1 MNEALLSEV
10 GTIVSPLRRVDSS
23 MKHVLAID
31 QGTTGTT
38 ALIIAAD
45 GRIAGRG
52 YQEITQHYPQPGWV
66 EHDAEEILERTLL
79 AARDAIAMSGVRPD
93 VIGITNQRETVVVW
107 HRDTGKPL
115 ARAIV
120 WQDRR
125 TTERCAE
132 LRNKTTFIAERTGL
146 RPDPYFSATKIEW
159 LLKKPE
165 IAFVARNGRL
175 LAGTIDTWLIWKLT
189 GGRVHATD
197 PTNASRTL
205 LFDINRLKWSRELC
219 DIFNIPMEILPE
231 VRPSAGDF
239 GKTVTSFFGKSLP
252 ITGVAGDQQAA
263 LFGQGCCVAGQAKN
277 TYGTGAFLLLNTG
290 DKVPSAGEGL
300 LATVACDERGG
311 AAYALEASIFVAGA
325 AIQWLRDGLGIL
337 YNAAESERLAR
348 SLDSNDGVYF
358 VPALVGLGAPNW
370 EPKARGTLVG
380 LTRGTTRA
388 HLARAALE
396 AMAYG
401 SAEMLAV
408 MAKRGRVKFESLRVD
423 GGASANNWLLQ
434 FQSDILG
441 IPVER
446 PDMIETTALGAAGLA
461 GIAGGVWSDAAE
473 FIGTRQFTRFTPV
486 MPRESAGGLMAGWQR
501 AMRATLVW
509 ARDNVDADAAKKKK
523 TRRGSAAKKRVS
535 LKVKSSAKGKSSG
548 GTGGKSGGAGAK
560 PARGRSK

>member
-1 MNEALLSEV
+1 MNDALLSE
-10 GTIVSPLRRVDSS
+10 DSS
-23 MKHVLAID
+23 VFYPARQIDTVMKHVLAID
-31 QGTTGTT
+31 QGTSGTT
-38 ALIIAAD
+38 ALVIAAD
-45 GRIAGRG
+45 GRVAGRG
-52 YQEITQHYPQPGWV
+52 YREITQHYPEPGWV

-79 AARDAIAMSGVRPD
+79 AARDAIAMSGVKPD
-93 VIGITNQRETVVVW
+93 VVGITNQRETIVVW

-125 TTERCAE
+125 TTERCAQ
-132 LRNKTTFIAERTGL
+132 LKNKTTFIAERTGL

-175 LAGTIDTWLIWKLT
+175 LAGTIDSWLIWKLT

-205 LFDINRLKWSRELC
+205 LFDINRMRWSRELC
-219 DIFNIPMEILPE
+219 DIFKIPMEILPE

-263 LFGQGCCVAGQAKN
+263 LFGQGCFAEGQAKN

-290 DKVPSAGEGL
+290 KKIPRAGEGL
-300 LATVACDERGG
+300 LATVACDETGG

-325 AIQWLRDGLGIL
+325 AVQWLRDGLGIL
-337 YNAAESERLAR
+337 FNAAESESLAR

-370 EPKARGTLVG
+370 EPLARGTILG
-380 LTRGTTRA
+380 LTRGSTRA

-401 SAEMLAV
+401 SAEMLSV
-408 MAKRGRVKFESLRVD
+408 MARRSKVKFASLRVD

-434 FQSDILG
+434 FQADVLG

-461 GIAGGVWSDAAE
+461 GIAGGVWRDAAE
-473 FIGTRQFTRFTPV
+473 FIGTRKFTQFTPV
-486 MPRESAGGLMAGWQR
+486 MPREAADSLVAGWQR
-501 AMRATLVW
+501 AVKATLFW
-509 ARDNVDADAAKKKK
+509 ARDKGDDTGARKGKKRSGAAARKKSSSPGGSAKKP
-523 TRRGSAAKKRVS
+523 AARK
-535 LKVKSSAKGKSSG
+535 AGKP
-548 GTGGKSGGAGAK
+548 GKAGKASK
-560 PARGRSK
+560 AAPKRSK